1 MTEIKDDLLMKVFNT
16 FKLSDSTLIGIGL
29 VGPEDEDRL
38 LSGFRKLSQQSKL
51 YRFHFSKQELSKN
64 EKKYLLNIDNFNH
77 LAIGAVDL
85 DKSYDVGIGLARY
98 IREKEDPTRAEAAI
112 TVIDE
117 YQNKGIGTYLFKE
130 LIVHANKNGVRTLT
144 SYVLKENAKMI
155 KILDNIGF
163 KVKEDCGNQYRIEV
177 NVPDNS

>member
-1 MTEIKDDLLMKVFNT
+1 MTEINDSLLLKVLNT
-16 FKLSDSTLIGIGL
+16 YKLSDNTLIGIGF
-29 VGPEDEDRL
+29 VGPEDEERL
-38 LSGFRKLSQQSKL
+38 ISGFKKLSQQTKL
-51 YRFHFSKQELSKN
+51 YRFNCCKNELSTK
-64 EKKYLLNIDNFNH
+64 EKEYLLNIDNFNH

-98 IREKEDPTRAEAAI
+98 IREKEDPTRAEVAI

-130 LIVHANKNGVRTLT
+130 LFIYANKNGVRTLT
-144 SYVLKENAKMI
+144 SYVLKENVKMI
-155 KILDNIGF
+155 KILDKIGF

-177 NVPDNS
+177 NVPNNC